1 MTINELRLSIRQ
13 TLLTINNED
22 DESIHNILDLF
33 LDVLNDKQLKQI
45 EEKPVFLDC
54 EEVDADEY
62 QDYYIEQKVIKSNT
76 NDRKRNRK
84 TIENSG

>member
-33 LDVLNDKQLKQI
+33 LDVINDKQLKEI
-45 EEKPVFLDC
+45 EDKLIN
-54 EEVDADEY
+54 
-62 QDYYIEQKVIKSNT
+62 YYGFET
-76 NDRKRNRK
+76 L
-84 TIENSG
+84 G

>member
-33 LDVLNDKQLKQI
+33 LDVINDKQLKEI
-45 EEKPVFLDC
+45 EDKLINYYGFETLD
-54 EEVDADEY
+54 
-62 QDYYIEQKVIKSNT
+62 
-76 NDRKRNRK
+76 
-84 TIENSG
+84 